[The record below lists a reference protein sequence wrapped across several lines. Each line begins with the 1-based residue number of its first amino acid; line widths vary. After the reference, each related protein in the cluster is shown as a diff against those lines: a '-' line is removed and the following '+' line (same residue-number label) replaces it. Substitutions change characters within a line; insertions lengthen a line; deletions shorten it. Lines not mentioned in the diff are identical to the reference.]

1 MQSLHEFLLRFPTTP
16 EKKTKMRK
24 AKPTQKSFIILPF
37 LVFSEFKMAITPLLA
52 EGVSL
57 VEATG
62 SGYTYI

>member
-1 MQSLHEFLLRFPTTP
+1 
-16 EKKTKMRK
+16 MRK